1 MRRYLIL
8 SFLAIII
15 SLLASACGGAAPQGG
30 SSETI
35 QGIEWQLET
44 LNGNPPIE
52 GSTVTLIFEE
62 ETAGGSG
69 GCNSYGGSY
78 TVGSNST
85 LSFSELFQTEMAC
98 LEQGI
103 MDQEAAYMQ
112 TLATAASYQATTD
125 RLEIMDASGTT
136 VLTFVRQP

>member
-1 MRRYLIL
+1 MRLYRIL
-8 SFLAIII
+8 SLLAIII
-15 SLLASACGGAAPQGG
+15 SLLASACAGAAPQSG

-35 QGIEWQLET
+35 QGIEWQLES
-44 LNGNPPIE
+44 LNGNPPME

-78 TVGSNST
+78 TLGSDNT
-85 LSFSELFQTEMAC
+85 ISFSELFQTEMAC

-103 MDQEAAYMQ
+103 MDQEAVYMQ
-112 TLATAASYQATTD
+112 TLASAATYQATAD
-125 RLEIMDASGTT
+125 NLEILDASGTT
-136 VLTFVRQP
+136 VLSFVRQP

>member
-1 MRRYLIL
+1 MIL
-8 SFLAIII
+8 SSLALVIT
-15 SLLASACGGAAPQGG
+15 LLASACGGTAPTAG
-30 SSETI
+30 SSQPI
-35 QGIEWQLET
+35 QGTEWQLES

-52 GSTVTLIFEE
+52 GSTITLAFEE

-78 TVGSNST
+78 TVGSDNS

-103 MDQEAAYMQ
+103 MDQESAYMQ
-112 TLATAASYQATTD
+112 TLATAASYQATAD
-125 RLEIMDASGTT
+125 RLEILDASGTT
-136 VLTFVRQP
+136 VLAFVRQP